1 MFQAAIL
8 WLLAASA
15 ALAFMAGNG
24 HLPSWNIAFG
34 AGCIGAA
41 FAGLLAIRLCVTA
54 QTEMTPALFAALLA
68 FPALAGAS
76 AAGLAAGGVT
86 LPELAPRPIANPV
99 PVAIGFFAVLAAVLI
114 APEAWVRLSPYE
126 PIDPPP
132 SRPGEPGG
140 PDWPYRGPWA
150 TAIVGA
156 IAYEPGGDARR
167 SVREYARSA
176 EGTERP

>member
-1 MFQAAIL
+1 MRSVFWAAIL

-41 FAGLLAIRLCVTA
+41 FVGLIAIRLCFTA
-54 QTEMTPALFAALLA
+54 HTEMTLTLFAALLA
-68 FPALAGAS
+68 FPALAGAG
-76 AAGLAAGGVT
+76 AAGLVAAGGVT

-99 PVAIGFFAVLAAVLI
+99 PVAIGFFAVLAAALSALEV
-114 APEAWVRLSPYE
+114 WVRLSPYE
-126 PIDPPP
+126 PMDLPP
-132 SRPGEPGG
+132 SRPGDPGG

-150 TAIVGA
+150 AAIVRA
-156 IAYEPGGDARR
+156 VAYEPGGDVRR
-167 SVREYARSA
+167 GVREYARSVD
-176 EGTERP
+176 